1 MMSAS
6 FWLMLALVL
15 GLTITAIGMIDGVDK
30 SFFPKLSAVRCPE
43 CHELFSEWAPHFGPE
58 LLVLVFAA
66 LLIDRNRIVSAAK
79 EFAVKAAEL
88 EATKIVVRDSLKPSC
103 WTVFDHVD
111 ELGYRKL
118 RGRALSDRQPGE

>member
-66 LLIDRNRIVSAAK
+66 LLIDRNRIRRERTKQILQSA
-79 EFAVKAAEL
+79 
-88 EATKIVVRDSLKPSC
+88 
-103 WTVFDHVD
+103 
-111 ELGYRKL
+111 LGGL
-118 RGRALSDRQPGE
+118 LFVIRQCEQREMCFF